1 MKKQNL
7 IRTIVAMAFILS
19 SAVYLTSCQKTVET
33 QTFDDA
39 FNTTNI
45 QTLNDL
51 MQNSSSIADLPE
63 DFINVDLTVP
73 EVLNNVQIVDLI
85 ASMEKNIKLSN
96 SEIDLL
102 LLNDIGTYSNMVARI
117 SSMPIKME
125 ELNVTFAEL
134 ESSLLSKYSLV
145 QKQELDQYYIDD
157 YYHSVLE
164 LQSYMK
170 DFVIQPLRNLNGL
183 VENTAALKS
192 ASTDKAKADK
202 ATSAVAAIILKN
214 KKDMEDAYK
223 KKCEE
228 EKNKKHKGGGGN
240 NGGGNNGWGNGDQT
254 PPGNSGGNNNAENGG
269 GTKK

>member
-7 IRTIVAMAFILS
+7 IRAIVVIAFALLS
-19 SAVYLTSCQKTVET
+19 TVYFIGCQKTNEPT

-39 FNTTNI
+39 FNTSNI

-51 MQNSSSIADLPE
+51 MQNSSSLADLPE
-63 DFINVDLTVP
+63 DFSNLDLTVP
-73 EVLNNVQIVDLI
+73 EVLNSVQIADLI
-85 ASMEKNIKLSN
+85 SAMEQNIKLSN

-102 LLNDIGTYSNMVARI
+102 LLNDVATYINVVDRF
-117 SSMPIKME
+117 SSMPIQLE
-125 ELNVTFAEL
+125 DLNVTFAEL
-134 ESSLLSKYSLV
+134 ESSPLNQYLLI

-164 LQSYMK
+164 LQNYMK
-170 DFVIQPLRNLNGL
+170 EFVIQPLRTFNVL

-202 ATSAVAAIILKN
+202 AKAATEALILKN

-223 KKCEE
+223 KQCEE
-228 EKNKKHKGGGGN
+228 EKKKKHSGGGGS
-240 NGGGNNGWGNGDQT
+240 NGGGNNGWGNGNQN
-254 PPGNSGGNNNAENGG
+254 PPGNSGDHNNAENGNG
-269 GTKK
+269 K